1 MIGHLHHDDEFVL
14 FAGNFGRFVP
24 DRQGHNIVESPFF
37 ELAASGSALPLF
49 NGMSSYLYITV
60 FSKATS
66 LAATAVPGGF
76 GSPAEC
82 CPLVSG
88 RVLPASKP
96 QITLRGQFDRKVLND
111 DGTPSERFVINEEFI
126 ATLDYLV
133 AASLWASI
141 TEARV
146 QGPSTV
152 LPPTRQ
158 LLQALRRERRV
169 AILEGRSV

>member
-1 MIGHLHHDDEFVL
+1 M
-14 FAGNFGRFVP
+14 
-24 DRQGHNIVESPFF
+24 
-37 ELAASGSALPLF
+37 
-49 NGMSSYLYITV
+49 
-60 FSKATS
+60 
-66 LAATAVPGGF
+66 
-76 GSPAEC
+76 
-82 CPLVSG
+82 
-88 RVLPASKP
+88 
-96 QITLRGQFDRKVLND
+96 
-111 DGTPSERFVINEEFI
+111 INEEFI